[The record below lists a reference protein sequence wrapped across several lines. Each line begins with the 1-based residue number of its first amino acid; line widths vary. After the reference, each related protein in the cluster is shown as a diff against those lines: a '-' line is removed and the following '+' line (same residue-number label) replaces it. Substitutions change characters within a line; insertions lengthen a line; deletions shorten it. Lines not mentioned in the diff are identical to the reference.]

1 MVSDGKWTITMKKGT
16 KIKQHDITDCGA
28 ACLASVA
35 AHHGLKYPLSRIRQL
50 ASTDKRGTNILGLVE
65 AAQKLGFSA
74 KGVKGPYDA
83 LFKIPRPAIAHII
96 VNHTLH
102 HYVVIYGIKKTHIS
116 IMDPAYSRIIN
127 KKHEDFQKEWTGI
140 LVILMPEDHFEKGKK
155 TVSIARRFIHLVEPH
170 KNVMIQA
177 FAGAALYSILGL
189 STSIFVQ
196 KIVDYVLIDGNLNL
210 LHLMGIAMI
219 AILLLRTFI
228 NSVKSYL
235 AVQTGQRIDAMLIL
249 GYYKH
254 LLKLPQQFFDNMRVG
269 EIISRVNDAIKIRV
283 FVNNVAIELVVDILI
298 IFFTLLL
305 MFIYSWKL
313 TLLVTMVLPILS
325 ALYLI
330 FNRLNKNYLRK
341 IMENAA
347 DVESHFVESLG
358 SVSTIKRF
366 GAEDHAN
373 SKTEFRFVQLL
384 KSTWA
389 SARVSIFSSNA
400 TELLSGGIT
409 LVLLWFGSVEAVNH
423 EITPGILL
431 SFYSLV
437 VYLLS
442 PAASLISSNQA
453 MQDALIA
460 ADRLFQIMDLE
471 QEQDEQ
477 NKIFL
482 TPEMFSDIYF
492 KNVDF
497 RYGSRKQVFSNL
509 CLTIEKGKITAIV
522 GESGCGKTTLTA
534 LLQNMYPVQSGT
546 IEIGQYNIKH
556 ISNSSLR
563 KTVGA
568 VPQQIDLFSG
578 TIIENIAMGDHEP
591 DMKLIIEI
599 SKSLEISDFIEKL
612 PNGYMTILGEH
623 GTSLSGGEKQR
634 IAFARALY
642 RNPEILILDE
652 ATSALDSHSESI
664 VRKTIKSLSNSGKTI
679 IIITHRLSSII
690 DADRIYLL
698 ENGNVTESGNH
709 AQLIEMGEKYY
720 SLFKQQF

>member
-1 MVSDGKWTITMKKGT
+1 MKKGT

-28 ACLASVA
+28 ACLASIA
-35 AHHGLKYPLSRIRQL
+35 AHHGLNYPLSRIRQM

-74 KGVKGPYDA
+74 KGVKGPYEA
-83 LFKIPRPAIAHII
+83 LFKIPRPAIAHIV
-96 VNHTLH
+96 VNNTLH
-102 HYVVIYGIKKTHIS
+102 HYVVIYEIKKTHIS
-116 IMDPAYSRIIN
+116 IMDPALGRIVN

-140 LVILMPEDHFEKGKK
+140 LVILMPEDGFEKGKN
-155 TVSIARRFIHLVEPH
+155 TVPITRRFIHLVKPH
-170 KNVMIQA
+170 KNVMVQA

-219 AILLLRTFI
+219 AILLFRSFI

-254 LLKLPQQFFDNMRVG
+254 LLKLPQQFFDTMRVG
-269 EIISRVNDAIKIRV
+269 EIISRVNDAIKIRM
-283 FVNNVAIELVVDILI
+283 FVNNIAIELVVDILI
-298 IFFTLLL
+298 IFFTLFL
-305 MFIYSWKL
+305 MYVYSWKL
-313 TLLVTMVLPILS
+313 ALLVTIALPLFI
-325 ALYLI
+325 AIYLI
-330 FNRLNKNYLRK
+330 FNKLNKNFLRR
-341 IMENAA
+341 IMENSA

-358 SVSTIKRF
+358 SVSTIKKF

-373 SKTEFRFVQLL
+373 LITEFRFVQLL
-384 KSTWA
+384 KSTRI
-389 SARVSIFSSNA
+389 SARATIFSSNA

-409 LVLLWFGSVEAVNH
+409 LVLLWFGAVEVIHH

-431 SFYSLV
+431 SFYSLL
-437 VYLLS
+437 VYILS
-442 PAASLISSNQA
+442 PVASLISSNQA

-471 QEQDEQ
+471 LEQDEHH
-477 NKIFL
+477 KINL
-482 TPEMFSDIYF
+482 TPEMVSDICF
-492 KNVDF
+492 KNVVF
-497 RYGSRKQVFSNL
+497 RFGSRKQVFSNL

-522 GESGCGKTTLTA
+522 GESGCGKTTLM
-534 LLQNMYPVQSGT
+534 LLLHNLFPIQSGT
-546 IEIGQYNIKH
+546 IEIGQFNIKH

-563 KTVGA
+563 KIVGA

-578 TIIENIAMGDHEP
+578 TIIDNIALGDHEP
-591 DMKLIIEI
+591 DMKRIIEI
-599 SKSLEISDFIEKL
+599 SKSLEISEFIEKL
-612 PNGYMTILGEH
+612 PNGFMTILGEH
-623 GTSLSGGEKQR
+623 GASLSGGEKQR
-634 IAFARALY
+634 IALARALY

-664 VRKTIKSLSNSGKTI
+664 VRKTIKSLRNSGKTI
-679 IIITHRLSSII
+679 IVITHRLSSII
-690 DADRIYLL
+690 DADIIYLL
-698 ENGNVTESGNH
+698 ENGNVIESGKH
-709 AQLIEMGEKYY
+709 DQLIELGGKYY
-720 SLFKQQF
+720 SFFKQQF